1 MQSEKYCVNDPT
13 WYLKEMVDLDNGSPE
28 EIHKQVEVALREAL
42 DSNFEALSNVNIG
55 QVYVPMENSGV
66 HGGGGGRSESK
77 LETPDY
83 DTFGSIDSLIFEPK
97 LGAESQQQ
105 VSFERVERQ
114 WSIIYLKKLLDSYAC
129 PDQSRGKRA
138 KSTNPLINIQ
148 PVLSFV

>member
-1 MQSEKYCVNDPT
+1 MSDPT

-66 HGGGGGRSESK
+66 HGGGGVRSESK

-105 VSFERVERQ
+105 VSFERVERIAL
-114 WSIIYLKKLLDSYAC
+114 SKLSLN
-129 PDQSRGKRA
+129 G
-138 KSTNPLINIQ
+138 
-148 PVLSFV
+148 

>member
-1 MQSEKYCVNDPT
+1 
-13 WYLKEMVDLDNGSPE
+13 MVDLDNGSPE

-66 HGGGGGRSESK
+66 HGGGGRSESK

-97 LGAESQQQ
+97 LGAEPQQQ
-105 VSFERVERQ
+105 VSLERVDC
-114 WSIIYLKKLLDSYAC
+114 I
-129 PDQSRGKRA
+129 
-138 KSTNPLINIQ
+138 
-148 PVLSFV
+148 